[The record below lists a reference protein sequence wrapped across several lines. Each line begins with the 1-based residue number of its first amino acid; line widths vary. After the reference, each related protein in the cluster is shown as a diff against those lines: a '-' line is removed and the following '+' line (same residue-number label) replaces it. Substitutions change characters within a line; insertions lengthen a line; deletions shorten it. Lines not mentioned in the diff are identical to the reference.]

1 MHRSPSTNSNSS
13 CSSVRE
19 RRLRRA
25 PVGRLFA
32 LGLVLS
38 LVASL
43 SGCGYNDI
51 QARDEAVKAAFSE
64 IANQYQRRADLI
76 PNLVNTVKGAADF
89 ERETLE
95 AVVEARSKA
104 TSIQVTPELVDDGA
118 ALQKF
123 MDAQGQLS
131 SALSRLFAVSEQYPQ
146 LKATEAFRDL
156 QAQIEGTENRVTVA
170 RGRYIESVQSYNTLV
185 RSFPAVLTA
194 KVIGAQPKPTFESRS
209 DVGDKPPEV
218 QF

>member
-1 MHRSPSTNSNSS
+1 MQRI
-13 CSSVRE
+13 
-19 RRLRRA
+19 
-25 PVGRLFA
+25 A
-32 LGLVLS
+32 LGLALAIGLS
-38 LVASL
+38 LGT
-43 SGCGYNDI
+43 SGCGYNQI
-51 QARDEAVKAAFSE
+51 QAGDEAVKAAFSE
-64 IANQYQRRADLI
+64 ISNQYQRRADLI

-89 ERETLE
+89 EKQTLE

-104 TSIQVTPELVDDGA
+104 TSIEITPELVNDPV

-131 SALSRLFAVSEQYPQ
+131 SALSRLFAVAEAYPQ

-156 QAQIEGTENRVTVA
+156 QAQIEGTENRITVA
-170 RGRYIESVQSYNTLV
+170 RGRYIESVQAYNTLV

-194 KVIGAQPKPTFESRS
+194 KVIGAAPKPTFEARA
-209 DVGDKPPEV
+209 DVGDKPPQV

>member
-1 MHRSPSTNSNSS
+1 MQRIRS
-13 CSSVRE
+13 
-19 RRLRRA
+19 
-25 PVGRLFA
+25 FA
-32 LGLVLS
+32 LVLVVSFAS
-38 LVASL
+38 LAL

-64 IANQYQRRADLI
+64 ISNQYQRRADLI
-76 PNLVNTVKGAADF
+76 PNLVETVKGAADF

-95 AVVEARSKA
+95 AVVEARSRA
-104 TSIQVTPELVDDGA
+104 TSIEVTPELANDPA

-131 SALSRLFAVSEQYPQ
+131 SALSRLFAVAEAYPQ
-146 LKATEAFRDL
+146 LRATDAFRDL
-156 QAQIEGTENRVTVA
+156 QAQIEGTENRITVA
-170 RGRYIESVQSYNTLV
+170 RGRYIETVQSYNTLV

-194 KVIGAQPKPTFESRS
+194 KVIGAEPKPTFEARA

>member
-1 MHRSPSTNSNSS
+1 MSNHT
-13 CSSVRE
+13 
-19 RRLRRA
+19 RA
-25 PVGRLFA
+25 
-32 LGLVLS
+32 S
-38 LVASL
+38 LVARAALLALVLSL
-43 SGCGYNDI
+43 SGCGYNEI

-64 IANQYQRRADLI
+64 ISNQYQRRADLI

-95 AVVEARSKA
+95 AVVEARAQA
-104 TSIQVTPELVDDGA
+104 TSIQVTPELVNDPA

-131 SALSRLFAVSEQYPQ
+131 SALSRLFAVAEAYPQ

-170 RGRYIESVQSYNTLV
+170 RGRYIEEVQGYNTLV

-194 KVIGAQPKPTFESRS
+194 KVIGAEPKPTFEARA
-209 DVGDKPPEV
+209 DVGDQPPAV